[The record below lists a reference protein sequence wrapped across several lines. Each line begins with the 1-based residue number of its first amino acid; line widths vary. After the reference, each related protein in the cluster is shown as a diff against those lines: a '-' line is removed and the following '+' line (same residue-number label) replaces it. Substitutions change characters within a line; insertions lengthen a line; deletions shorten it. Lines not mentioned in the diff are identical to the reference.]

1 MIGLFK
7 GMQATI
13 SHLFTRKATAQYPEE
28 RPQLPERSRGLI
40 RLRLDKELSPRC
52 ISCTFC
58 EQVCPSVAIKIV
70 YDYQQPEKVWTL
82 DAGAGPMLSYF
93 NRGERAVEREPW
105 PEGANGGGSAP
116 EMGGC
121 LAASFISAGELT
133 PMVVAQS
140 ALKHGIWLSQAFGVA
155 TFYDQLGPGPTEV
168 GAQAPLPDI
177 HGAVEDCPAIVTG
190 GFGVIDPDSI
200 DAYAAAGGYT
210 AMTRTFTEMTPAE
223 VVEEITISGL
233 RGRGGGGRPAG
244 RKWRQ
249 TAAAEASQKYIIC
262 NGSDGD
268 RGSFKD
274 RAILEH
280 NPHGVIEG
288 MITAG
293 YAVGASEGYICLN
306 AADSTA
312 VARVQR
318 AVAQA
323 GERGLLDE
331 QLPGT
336 DFTFHIRVMPLPE
349 AFVGGEETALI
360 NTLQGKRPQPR
371 VRPPW
376 PGEQGLY
383 GCPTLVDNAET
394 IASVPWI
401 IEHGALEFAKVG
413 GANAPGTK
421 LFCLSGA
428 VARPGIY
435 EAPLEISLKKLVE
448 QEAGGFTST
457 PVAALVGSTGG
468 GFLTPGLFDIPLD
481 FDSLREAGGD
491 LSAGTIEVLG
501 EGDCIVDKV
510 LEGLTHSVSQSCG
523 KCVPDRLGTR
533 RLEEI
538 VTRISRGEAGS
549 EDISLAHDLAEDI
562 AAGSLCGLGRGA
574 VKPLLSALKFFPESF
589 RQHGLEGLCAAS
601 KCAIARNDRVTGET
615 G

>member
-13 SHLFTRKATAQYPEE
+13 SHLFTKKVTAQYPEE
-28 RPQLPERSRGLI
+28 QLQLPERSRGLI
-40 RLRLDKELSPRC
+40 RLRLQPGLNPRC

-93 NRGERAVEREPW
+93 NRGEQAVSREPW
-105 PEGANGGGSAP
+105 PESGNGGGAP
-116 EMGGC
+116 EMDGC

-155 TFYDQLGPGPTEV
+155 TFYDQLGPGAPAAGDQT
-168 GAQAPLPDI
+168 PLPDI
-177 HGAVEDCPAIVTG
+177 RGTVEGCPAIVTG
-190 GFGVIDPDSI
+190 GFGVVDPDNI
-200 DAYAAAGGYT
+200 DAYAAAGGYK
-210 AMTRTFTEMTPAE
+210 AMTKTLTEMTPAE
-223 VVEEITISGL
+223 VVEEITVSGL
-233 RGRGGGGRPAG
+233 RGRGGGGFPTG

-249 TAAAEASQKYIIC
+249 AAQTAASQKYIIC
-262 NGSDGD
+262 NGGDGD
-268 RGSFKD
+268 HGSFRD
-274 RAILEH
+274 RAIFEH
-280 NPHGVIEG
+280 NPHSVIEG

-318 AVAQA
+318 AVTQA
-323 GERGLLDE
+323 TERGLLDE

-336 DFTFHIRVMPLPE
+336 DFVFHIQVMPLPE
-349 AFVGGEETALI
+349 ALAGGEETALI
-360 NTLQGKRPQPR
+360 NTLQGKRAQPR

-376 PGEQGLY
+376 PTENGLY
-383 GCPTLVDNAET
+383 GRPTVVQNAET
-394 IASVPWI
+394 IATVPWI
-401 IEHGALEFAKVG
+401 IKHGALEFSQVG
-413 GANAPGTK
+413 SANAPGTK
-421 LFCLSGA
+421 LFCVSGA

-435 EAPLEISLKKLVE
+435 EAPLDISLKTLVE

-457 PVAALVGSTGG
+457 PIAALVGATGG

-491 LSAGTIEVLG
+491 LSSGTIEVLG
-501 EGDCIVDKV
+501 DGDCVVDKV
-510 LEGLTHSVSQSCG
+510 KECLAFSVSQSCG

-533 RLEEI
+533 RLWEI
-538 VTRISRGEAGS
+538 VARISTGEAGN
-549 EDISLAHDLAEDI
+549 EDVSLARELAEDI

-574 VKPLLSALKFFPESF
+574 VRPLLTALEFFTEDF
-589 RQHGLEGLCAAS
+589 QQHCLRSHCAAGR
-601 KCAIARNDRVTGET
+601 CATKNVFPINGET

>member
-13 SHLFTRKATAQYPEE
+13 SHLFTRKVTAQYPEE
-28 RPQLPERSRGLI
+28 KPQLPERSRGLI
-40 RLRLDKELSPRC
+40 RLRLDRELSPRC

-105 PEGANGGGSAP
+105 PAGGNGGGGAP
-116 EMGGC
+116 EMDGC

-140 ALKHGIWLSQAFGVA
+140 ALKNGIWLSQAFGVA
-155 TFYDQLGPGPTEV
+155 TFYDQLGPGAPDL

-177 HGAVEDCPAIVTG
+177 HGAVADCPAIVTG
-190 GFGVIDPDSI
+190 GFGVVDPESI

-210 AMTRTFTEMTPAE
+210 AMTRTLTEMIPAD
-223 VVEEITISGL
+223 VVEEITVSGL
-233 RGRGGGGRPAG
+233 RGRGGSGRSTG
-244 RKWRQ
+244 RKWQ
-249 TAAAEASQKYIIC
+249 LAAEAEASQKYVIC

-280 NPHGVIEG
+280 DPHAIIEG

-306 AADSTA
+306 AADGTA

-323 GERGLLDE
+323 IERGLLDE

-336 DFTFHIRVMPLPE
+336 EFSFHIQVMPLPE
-349 AFVGGEETALI
+349 AYVGGEETALL
-360 NTLQGKRPQPR
+360 NTLQGRRAQPR

-376 PGEQGLY
+376 PGEHGLF
-383 GCPTLVDNAET
+383 GCPTVVDNAET
-394 IASVPWI
+394 IAAVPWI
-401 IEHGALEFAKVG
+401 IKHGAGEFAGVG

-435 EAPLEISLKKLVE
+435 EAPLDISLKKLVE
-448 QEAGGFTST
+448 QEAGGFTTT
-457 PVAALVGSTGG
+457 PLAALVGATGG

-481 FDSLREAGGD
+481 FESLREAGGD

-501 EGDCIVDKV
+501 AGDCIVDKV
-510 LEGLTHSVSQSCG
+510 LECLAFSVSQSCG

-533 RLEEI
+533 RLAEI
-538 VTRISRGEAGS
+538 VARISTGEAGG
-549 EDISLAHDLAEDI
+549 EDVELARELAEDI

-574 VKPLLSALKFFPESF
+574 VRPLLSALKFFPEDF
-589 RQHGLEGLCAAS
+589 RQHGLEGRCNAG
-601 KCAIARNDRVTGET
+601 KCTPVNVVRTNGET